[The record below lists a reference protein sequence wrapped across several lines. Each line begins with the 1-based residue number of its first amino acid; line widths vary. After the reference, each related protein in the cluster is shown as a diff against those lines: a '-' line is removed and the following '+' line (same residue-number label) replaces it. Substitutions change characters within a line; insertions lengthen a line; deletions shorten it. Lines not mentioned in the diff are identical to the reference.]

1 MSKKNILVFTA
12 ARSDFGIMKNTII
25 NLEKF
30 KRFNFFLIV
39 GSAHYSG
46 LFGNT
51 VSEIDKI
58 KIKNKIKLNFKYSR
72 NSSLKEITTNFTNTM
87 INVQKIFEKK
97 KIDCCLIMGDRYEMM
112 ALAIVC
118 LNNNV
123 PIAHICGGSET
134 FGSIDNEYRNS
145 ISQMAK
151 YHFVETKFHKKRLQ
165 KMGIDKNIFIVGAP
179 ALENLNKYTKDF
191 KTTKKKYFLE
201 LDEKKKTIVS
211 CFHPETTVNLKK
223 NLKNLN
229 ILIEFLNSKKDY
241 NVIFTYPNADVGYK
255 EFINLLK
262 KKLNANIILLPNL
275 GIDNYYS
282 LLKNSSFLIGNSSS
296 GIIESASFNL
306 ASINLGDRQKM
317 RYFPKNV
324 FHCPFNKKKLGNLF
338 FLLEKK
344 KINIKNPY
352 FKKNTSNNIIN
363 ILHRLL
369 K

>member
-201 LDEKKKTIVS
+201 LDEKKKLLFPAFT
-211 CFHPETTVNLKK
+211 LKQ
-223 NLKNLN
+223 L
-229 ILIEFLNSKKDY
+229 
-241 NVIFTYPNADVGYK
+241 
-255 EFINLLK
+255 
-262 KKLNANIILLPNL
+262 
-275 GIDNYYS
+275 
-282 LLKNSSFLIGNSSS
+282 
-296 GIIESASFNL
+296 
-306 ASINLGDRQKM
+306 
-317 RYFPKNV
+317 
-324 FHCPFNKKKLGNLF
+324 
-338 FLLEKK
+338 
-344 KINIKNPY
+344 
-352 FKKNTSNNIIN
+352 
-363 ILHRLL
+363 
-369 K
+369 